1 VKPSDPK
8 PLLNLDSMGDLG
20 LEPHELHPLLVSL
33 ESALSQQLAELSA
46 SLQAQAIPEVMHRH
60 LHTLKGLAGLMASPD
75 LLSAITRADDA
86 WRVRNRDLGLKLTP
100 DLMSDLQRWQHETRA
115 WLQRYSSD

>member
-1 VKPSDPK
+1 
-8 PLLNLDSMGDLG
+8 MGDLS

-46 SLQAQAIPEVMHRH
+46 SLQAQANPEVMHRQ
-60 LHTLKGLAGLMASPD
+60 LHALKGLSGLMASPD

-86 WRVRNRDLGLKLTP
+86 WRVCDRDLGLKLTP
-100 DLMSDLQRWQHETRA
+100 VLMVDLQRWQQETRA